1 MKTIV
6 IFLMLC
12 CVSLYSPA
20 RDWYRIYLISQI
32 NTSPKFTHPLNA
44 VAASS
49 SIISDIHGAGIPRFV
64 RPKGAIFCR
73 MEDYLTTK
81 TKVWIKVGVK

>member
-1 MKTIV
+1 MKTLTIIL
-6 IFLMLC
+6 IFFCL
-12 CVSLYSPA
+12 SGNASD
-20 RDWYRIYLISQI
+20 RNWYKIYLRGEIAKHRI
-32 NTSPKFTHPLNA
+32 VPVRLNSH
-44 VAASS
+44 ASVILQHKPS
-49 SIISDIHGAGIPRFV
+49 WAIPAFE